1 MQPIVEKYEQ
11 LPPQGKFGVA
21 SIGGFVGTKISIRS
35 TGKLLRISGAT
46 FLLSE
51 VMHQAGLLDE
61 IAKKGDE
68 FVDINLTAE
77 GENALKGIKQRIC
90 STVNECRMKVRK
102 ELNMEKIRSHYQ
114 ELLEKDKLGT
124 LGFTTG
130 AVFGLLV

>member
-1 MQPIVEKYEQ
+1 
-11 LPPQGKFGVA
+11 
-21 SIGGFVGTKISIRS
+21 
-35 TGKLLRISGAT
+35 
-46 FLLSE
+46 
-51 VMHQAGLLDE
+51 MHQAGLLDE

-68 FVDINLTAE
+68 LVDINLTAE
-77 GENALKGIKQRIC
+77 GENALKGLKQRIC

-102 ELNMEKIRSHYQ
+102 ELNMEKVRSHYQ